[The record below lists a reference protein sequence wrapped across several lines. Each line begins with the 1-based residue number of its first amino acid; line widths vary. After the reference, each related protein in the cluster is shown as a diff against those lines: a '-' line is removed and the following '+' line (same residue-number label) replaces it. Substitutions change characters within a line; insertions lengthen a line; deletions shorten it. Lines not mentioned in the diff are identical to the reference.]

1 MCPHCDDASV
11 AFADQPTLRR
21 HEREVHK
28 VFRYKC
34 AQMRSILTHAKDPAS
49 LRIAKK
55 DGTVVA
61 ANDDDVKTLSY
72 NTVET
77 AVEEK
82 EMEIDEAE
90 LTSPTGRTRRRAAV
104 RCVITEKKLQL
115 LKIPAFQNVWFYLL
129 FQNSQR
135 FSCIEHQRFSLTSRK
150 ATSQYLA
157 SLMLRLMTQP
167 MMGRTISR

>member
-1 MCPHCDDASV
+1 MFLFHFTERLLGFFLQTFVCPHCDDASV

-34 AQMRSILTHAKDPAS
+34 AQMRSILTHVKDPAS

-104 RCVITEKKLQL
+104 RYVITIKIHRTPKDVSNIALVYFKK
-115 LKIPAFQNVWFYLL
+115 KTRNVF
-129 FQNSQR
+129 
-135 FSCIEHQRFSLTSRK
+135 FS
-150 ATSQYLA
+150 
-157 SLMLRLMTQP
+157 
-167 MMGRTISR
+167 